1 MNDCKRVIDLMSYPS
16 SHHAH
21 GGKPRRGFNLLLHL
35 LSRGQVQ
42 KGAGYMRND
51 SILFRECLS
60 PGIKMMNR
68 TISPKNAKLAFASV
82 AFLSTPFAAFN
93 KGIAVLSYNY
103 TQ

>member
-16 SHHAH
+16 SHYAQ
-21 GGKPRRGFNLLLHL
+21 GGKPRRGFNLRLHL

-42 KGAGYMRND
+42 KCAGYVRYC
-51 SILFRECLS
+51 STLFGECLS

-68 TISPKNAKLAFASV
+68 TISPEHAELAFAGL

-93 KGIAVLSYNY
+93 KGIAVLRYDY